1 MKTFIENS
9 KKKTQNDIKIM
20 HEKKNS
26 TTNLKKEMHGIK
38 DKYTDVD

>member
-20 HEKKNS
+20 HEKKKQHNKFEKGDAW
-26 TTNLKKEMHGIK
+26 NKRQIHRC
-38 DKYTDVD
+38 